1 MRLSCYFHCPTK
13 DSRFSMWRF
22 GSITDKHS
30 ACPTG
35 YAIVV
40 DLENC
45 LWLPEQCGRVEA
57 IRSQSPEHEILISK
71 AIALGYRTT
80 IRHTEFG
87 DALDQLDTE
96 VLPFTVRP
104 ESMLGQDR
112 SNPFHS
118 FLRQYDVYEGCD
130 GEIYV
135 RLGEHSIPGGA
146 AFWAGCLFGLLS
158 DAWIPVAKHPL
169 PRNRMLSYLHLPHRF
184 EVAEWARSN
193 FVYALA

>member
-1 MRLSCYFHCPTK
+1 
-13 DSRFSMWRF
+13 MWRF

-57 IRSQSPEHEILISK
+57 IRSQSPEHEMLISK
-71 AIALGYRTT
+71 AIALGYRIT

-96 VLPFTVRP
+96 VIPFTVRP
-104 ESMLGQDR
+104 ESMLGQDP
-112 SNPFHS
+112 SHPFHR

-130 GEIYV
+130 GELYV
-135 RLGEHSIPGGA
+135 RLDGKWFHYPEE
-146 AFWAGCLFGLLS
+146 
-158 DAWIPVAKHPL
+158 
-169 PRNRMLSYLHLPHRF
+169 RYLNER
-184 EVAEWARSN
+184 
-193 FVYALA
+193 